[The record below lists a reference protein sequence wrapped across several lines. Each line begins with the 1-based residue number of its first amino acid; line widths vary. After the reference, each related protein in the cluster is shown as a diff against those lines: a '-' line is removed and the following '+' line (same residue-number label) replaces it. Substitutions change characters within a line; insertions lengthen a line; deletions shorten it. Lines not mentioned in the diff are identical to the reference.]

1 MPIYKIQSVIFDST
15 KWTIIDAANYLLNND
30 FDVIEIDESDN
41 YIIFKQIDESVLKEL
56 GYTVY
61 KKVRLDKSGIEMIQ
75 VFKPFVNPECYTLD
89 ELVKIIFLGESDSED
104 TVELESDI

>member
-1 MPIYKIQSVIFDST
+1 MSIYKVQSVIFDAT

-41 YIIFKQIDESVLKEL
+41 YIIFKQIDVSVLKQL

-61 KKVRLDKSGIEMIQ
+61 KKVRLAKSGVEIIQ
-75 VFKPFVNPECYTLD
+75 VFKP
-89 ELVKIIFLGESDSED
+89 I
-104 TVELESDI
+104 LETNSL